1 MKVFAALIGSALSAS
16 SYAGAD
22 TVDCPAR
29 CWRMDA
35 VNGCVPMADKV
46 STVNHVTSRLTAFFS
61 CDWTVRTW
69 AKWLWRRTPVFSPR
83 RTPTTART
91 TRFSSKM
98 HLQIRIVGNESTQK
112 VTLPPTLAF

>member
-1 MKVFAALIGSALSAS
+1 MKVLAALLGSALSAS

-46 STVNHVTSRLTAFFS
+46 SRVNHLTSQLTA
-61 CDWTVRTW
+61 V
-69 AKWLWRRTPVFSPR
+69 
-83 RTPTTART
+83 
-91 TRFSSKM
+91 
-98 HLQIRIVGNESTQK
+98 
-112 VTLPPTLAF
+112 LAAT